1 MSQKKKASAALALRS
16 RLMLLLLVVGIAA
29 GCGGRPDAPGASPC
43 TPPDSALEGAA
54 FVIATTPRAGEAV
67 TSGFA
72 VRGCSRTFESN
83 VQWQLTDRKGR
94 VLARGFT
101 SGGGVEGGKP
111 FAFVVD
117 FQVSERQLGYLEV
130 SAPRVSETEGF
141 PPGRTVLP
149 LVLVPG
155 PP

>member
-1 MSQKKKASAALALRS
+1 MSQKKKAGAALAMRS
-16 RLMLLLLVVGIAA
+16 RLMLLLLMMGIAV
-29 GCGGRPDAPGASPC
+29 GCGGRPDAPAASPC
-43 TPPDSALEGAA
+43 APPDPALEEAA
-54 FVIATTPRAGEAV
+54 FVIATTPRAGESV

-83 VQWQLTDRKGR
+83 VQWRLADRKGR

-101 SGGGVEGGKP
+101 SGGGVEGRKP
-111 FAFVVD
+111 FAFAVD

-130 SAPRVSETEGF
+130 GEPRVSEKEGF

-155 PP
+155 PQ